1 MICLYIIK
9 YELLTIYKNRIR
21 KVRYKSEKHMCN
33 MASFECVVST
43 KKTHQKSLIDFK
55 YRMFSTK
62 KNHCL

>member
-21 KVRYKSEKHMCN
+21 KVRYKSEKHIIMCN

-43 KKTHQKSLIDFK
+43 KKTPKISD
-55 YRMFSTK
+55 
-62 KNHCL
+62 